1 MVHVNDMRYNSN
13 NMYKPSAD
21 FQINFLN
28 NIQWLLESSSYTS
41 TYKFALLM
49 SLSNLSIE
57 SGIDDNR
64 ICSISYLQL
73 AEQFIHLYWTHA
85 LPFSK
90 QKPNSVLRQSHT
102 TGQIKVIN
110 CILDLQAEAKT
121 INLNT
126 AHAFNKQKWDSTLK
140 DIARTI
146 KTYPA
151 KHLQSAKNNTQR
163 EFLYHYNAKS
173 KEIVL
178 NAGIAYCLA
187 KFSKIIHKLCQQY
200 WSEFVRKNRHNQEYF
215 NEDLDLYYFLFNQSR
230 QSLNA
235 LVPLLTDIQKGQ
247 CFYCHNSIKGTP
259 EVDHFIPWSKYPIDT
274 LHNFVLADHK
284 CNNSKRDFLAEER
297 FYDSWLIRNDD
308 YGKLIGSEG
317 KSLGFISNIQRS
329 ETISQW
335 AYQVA
340 IEHSDLVWSPG
351 TGNRLRTI
359 DPRLLRHLR
368 G

>member
-1 MVHVNDMRYNSN
+1 MSN
-13 NMYKPSAD
+13 NLYKPTAD
-21 FQINFLN
+21 FQIGFLN

-41 TYKFALLM
+41 TYKFALLI

-57 SGIDDNR
+57 SGIDDNSAY
-64 ICSISYLQL
+64 SISYLQL

-90 QKPNSVLRQSHT
+90 EKPTSILRQSHT
-102 TGQIKVIN
+102 AGQIKVIN
-110 CILDLQAEAKT
+110 CILDLQTEVQTTK
-121 INLNT
+121 LNT
-126 AHAFNKQKWDSTLK
+126 ARVLNKQKWNSTLK

-146 KTYPA
+146 KMYPA
-151 KHLQSAKNNTQR
+151 KHLQSAENQSQR
-163 EFLYHYNAKS
+163 EFLYHYNSKS

-178 NAGIAYCLA
+178 NSGIAYCLA

-215 NEDLDLYYFLFNQSR
+215 NEDLDLYYFLFNQPR
-230 QSLNA
+230 QSLST
-235 LVPLLTDIQKGQ
+235 LVPLLTDIQDGC
-247 CFYCHNSIKGTP
+247 CFYCHDSIKGTP
-259 EVDHFIPWSKYPIDT
+259 EVDHFIPWSKYQVDT

-284 CNNSKRDFLAEER
+284 CNNSKRDYLAEER
-297 FYDSWLIRNDD
+297 FYDSWLVRNDKH
-308 YGKLIGSEG
+308 GKIIENNG
-317 KSLGFISNIQRS
+317 KALGFISNIQRS

-340 IEHSDLVWSPG
+340 IEHSDLVWSPDKN
-351 TGNRLRTI
+351 NRLRTI
-359 DPRLLRHLR
+359 DPRLLRSLR

>member
-1 MVHVNDMRYNSN
+1 MDTHFMSKNL
-13 NMYKPSAD
+13 YKSTAD
-21 FQINFLN
+21 FQIGFLN

-41 TYKFALLM
+41 TYKFALLI

-57 SGIDDNR
+57 SGIDDNSAY
-64 ICSISYLQL
+64 SISYLQL

-90 QKPNSVLRQSHT
+90 QEPNSILRQSHT
-102 TGQIKVIN
+102 AGQIKVIN
-110 CILDLQAEAKT
+110 CILDLQTEVKT
-121 INLNT
+121 TKLNT
-126 AHAFNKQKWDSTLK
+126 ARVLNKQKWDSTLK

-151 KHLQSAKNNTQR
+151 KHLQSAENKSQR
-163 EFLYHYNAKS
+163 EFLYHYNSKS
-173 KEIVL
+173 KEITL
-178 NAGIAYCLA
+178 NSGVAYCLA
-187 KFSKIIHKLCQQY
+187 KFSKIIQKLCQQY

-230 QSLNA
+230 QSLNT
-235 LVPLLTDIQKGQ
+235 LVPLLTDIQDGC
-247 CFYCHNSIKGTP
+247 CFYCNKSIRGTP
-259 EVDHFIPWSKYPIDT
+259 EVDHFIPWSKYQIDT
-274 LHNFVLADHK
+274 LHNFVLADHE
-284 CNNSKRDFLAEER
+284 CNNSKRDYLAEER
-297 FYDSWLIRNDD
+297 FYDSWLVRNDK
-308 YGKLIGSEG
+308 YGKLIEGEG

-340 IEHSDLVWSPG
+340 VEHNDLVWSPDKS
-351 TGNRLRTI
+351 NRLRTI
-359 DPRLLRHLR
+359 NPALLRNLR